1 MTQVILG
8 AGGDI
13 GKLLAKELKQYTDR
27 VRLVSRHPE
36 QVNGDDE
43 LLPADLLLA
52 DQVDRAVAGASIAYL
67 VVGLKYDLRVWQRS
81 WPAIIN
87 NVINACLKHGVK
99 LVFFDNVY
107 TYDKHAIPNMTEES
121 PLNPPSRKGKVRLQ
135 VIEAI
140 RNAISQKGL
149 QALIARSADFYGPGA
164 KNGILNIMVLD
175 PVSKNKKLSWQSN
188 VHKIHSFTY
197 TPDAA
202 KATAILGN
210 TSSAYGQV
218 WHLPTSSQRWTG
230 KEFITRAA
238 SIKGAKASYTL
249 LSSFLLSVAGL
260 FNRTIRELVEMQYQN
275 NQDYF
280 FDSEKFC
287 KAFEFIP
294 TTYEDGMKEVLNPGP
309 INKAN

>member
-27 VRLVSRHPE
+27 VRLVARNPQ

-43 LLPADLLLA
+43 LLSANLLSA
-52 DQVDRAVAGASIAYL
+52 EQVDAAVAGTSIAYL
-67 VVGLKYDLRVWQRS
+67 VVGLKYDLRIWQRD
-81 WPAIIN
+81 WPLIIN
-87 NVINACLKHGVK
+87 NVIDACLKHGVK

-107 TYDKHAIPNMTEES
+107 SYDKQAIPHMKEES
-121 PLNPPSRKGKVRLQ
+121 PMNPPSKKGKVRLA
-135 VIEAI
+135 VVEKI

-149 QALIARSADFYGPGA
+149 KALIARSADFYGPGA

-175 PVSKNKKLSWQSN
+175 PLAKGGKLNWQSN
-188 VHKIHSFTY
+188 ADKVHSFTY

-210 TSSAYGQV
+210 TDSAYNQV

-230 KEFITRAA
+230 REFVAKA
-238 SIKGAKASYTL
+238 GSIKGVKARFSL
-249 LSSFLLSVAGL
+249 LSPFLLKLAGL

-280 FDSEKFC
+280 FDSQKFC
-287 KAFEFIP
+287 KQFGLTP
-294 TTYEDGMKEVLNPGP
+294 TSYEDGMKAVLQRKNQSS
-309 INKAN
+309 

>member
-27 VRLVSRHPE
+27 VRLVARNPR

-43 LLPADLLLA
+43 LISANLLSA
-52 DQVDRAVAGASIAYL
+52 EQVDAAIAGTSIAYL
-67 VVGLKYDLRVWQRS
+67 VVGLKYDLRIWQRD
-81 WPAIIN
+81 WPLIID

-107 TYDKHAIPNMTEES
+107 SYDKQAIPHMTEES
-121 PLNPPSRKGKVRLQ
+121 PLNPPSKKGKVRLAI
-135 VIEAI
+135 VEKI

-149 QALIARSADFYGPGA
+149 KALIARSADFYGPGA

-175 PVSKNKKLSWQSN
+175 PLSKGGKLNWQSN
-188 VHKIHSFTY
+188 ADKVHSFTY

-210 TSSAYGQV
+210 TDSAYNQS

-230 KEFITRAA
+230 REFVAKA
-238 SIKGAKASYTL
+238 GSIKGVKPSFSL
-249 LSSFLLSVAGL
+249 LSPFLLNLAGL

-280 FDSEKFC
+280 FDSQKFC
-287 KAFEFIP
+287 KQFGFTP
-294 TTYEDGMKEVLNPGP
+294 TNYEDGMSEVLQRRD
-309 INKAN
+309 